1 MNHYIVYAD
10 ILLALNFFCDFFL
23 LWTAGKILRRK
34 ISLLRILASS
44 VIGAFYGL
52 TAIIPALT
60 WMAHPFCLFVVSLLL
75 LRIAYR
81 WDEPKGF
88 LRLAGVFYLTAFA
101 MAGAAL
107 AGARIL
113 EQNGIVFAPLQT
125 LKAGSLLFALFI
137 AIILGRRG
145 WSALKKNWQKE
156 DFQLQLTINVN
167 GRQCRLPALLDT
179 GNDLREPLSGLPVV
193 VADYQAMRS
202 IMPEYLRRSFEK
214 YGRCSP
220 EMVLDDIAAHTNDGW
235 LKRLRLIPFASIGKQ
250 NGLLLGFKP
259 DSLILDKADKRQISQ
274 VIICISAEPLGNS
287 YQAVINPEILNDG
300 EKYKEASC
308 A

>member
-23 LWTAGKILRRK
+23 LWTAGKILRRQ
-34 ISLLRILASS
+34 ISLLRILAASI
-44 VIGAFYGL
+44 VGAFYGL
-52 TAIIPALT
+52 TVVIPALT
-60 WMAHPFCLFVVSLLL
+60 WMAHPFCMFVVSLLL
-75 LRIAYR
+75 LRLAYR
-81 WDEPKGF
+81 WDEPKSF

-107 AGARIL
+107 AGSRLL
-113 EQNGIVFAPLQT
+113 EQNGIVFAPMQT

-145 WSALKKNWQKE
+145 WSAIKKNWHKE
-156 DFQLQLTINVN
+156 DFQLKIKIMVN
-167 GRQCRLPALLDT
+167 GHSCQMPALLDT
-179 GNDLREPLSGLPVV
+179 GNDLREPLSGLPVL
-193 VADYQAMRS
+193 VADYQALRT
-202 IMPEYLRRSFEK
+202 IMPEYLRQAFEQH
-214 YGRCSP
+214 GHDSP
-220 EMVLDDIAAHTNDGW
+220 EMVLHEISTHNTDGW
-235 LKRLRLIPFASIGKQ
+235 LKRMRLIPFASIGKQ

-259 DSLILDKADKRQISQ
+259 DMLILEGASKRQTNQ
-274 VIICISAEPLGNS
+274 VMICISAESLGNG
-287 YQAVINPEILNDG
+287 YQAVINPEILNGG